1 MKEIIK
7 TYFLE
12 EKKKNNETKIG
23 IKKEKHINNNKYDLN
38 LKIYNKS
45 NKKTFVLK
53 NMTKK
58 EIDLF
63 EGELYRIM
71 FFYKIL

>member
-1 MKEIIK
+1 MKKIIK

-12 EKKKNNETKIG
+12 RKKKDNKTKIG
-23 IKKEKHINNNKYDLN
+23 IKKEKHMNNKYDLN
-38 LKIYNKS
+38 IKIYNKS
-45 NKKTFVLK
+45 NNKTFMLK

>member
-12 EKKKNNETKIG
+12 EKKKNDETKIG
-23 IKKEKHINNNKYDLN
+23 IKKEKHLDKYDLN
-38 LKIYNKS
+38 IKIYNKS
-45 NKKTFVLK
+45 NNKTFVLK

-63 EGELYRIM
+63 EGKLYRIM
-71 FFYKIL
+71 FFYKVL